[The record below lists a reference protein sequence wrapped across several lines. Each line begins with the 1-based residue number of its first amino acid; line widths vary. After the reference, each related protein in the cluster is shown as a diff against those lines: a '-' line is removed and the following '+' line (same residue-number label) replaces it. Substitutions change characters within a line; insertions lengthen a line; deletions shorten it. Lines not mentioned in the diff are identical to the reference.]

1 MKIKKLFVLLVL
13 SIIAA
18 YVFYSK
24 YDDDYIDPSEYQVNE
39 YVINSILQDN
49 ISSTMTDF
57 EKVKSIHDYIV
68 STTEYD
74 HENLNN
80 NSIPDID
87 YTAKGVLEKHIGVC
101 RGYAEAFK
109 LLMDNLNIPCEIET
123 GYADGISH
131 AWNVVS
137 IDGEWYQIDC
147 TYDDPID
154 TSGQNS
160 LGSDFLRYDY
170 FLITNEQM
178 YLDHTPDKKLKN
190 CISEKYMYQEKQKNV
205 PYYILKSIYQIPT
218 NIALLYSKGESKVTF
233 YFPENIDL
241 ETSSISDDISIKL
254 GYSRTA
260 SQFSFTPVEK
270 CGKYYYTTI
279 TVS

>member
-1 MKIKKLFVLLVL
+1 MRIKKLFVLLIL

-18 YVFYSK
+18 YAFYSK
-24 YDDDYIDPSEYQVNE
+24 YDDDYINPSEYQVNE
-39 YVINSILQDN
+39 YIVNSILQDN
-49 ISSTMTDF
+49 ISSTMTDY
-57 EKVKSIHDYIV
+57 EKVKAIHDYIV

-74 HENLNN
+74 HENLSN

-87 YTAKGVLEKHIGVC
+87 YTAKGVLENHIGVC

-137 IDGEWYQIDC
+137 VDGEWYQIDC
-147 TYDDPID
+147 TYDDPLDI
-154 TSGQNS
+154 SGQNS
-160 LGSDFLRYDY
+160 LANGILRYDY

-205 PYYILKSIYQIPT
+205 PYYILKSIYQLPT
-218 NIALLYSKGESKVTF
+218 NIASLYSKGESKVTF

-241 ETSSISDDISIKL
+241 GNSSISDDISIKL